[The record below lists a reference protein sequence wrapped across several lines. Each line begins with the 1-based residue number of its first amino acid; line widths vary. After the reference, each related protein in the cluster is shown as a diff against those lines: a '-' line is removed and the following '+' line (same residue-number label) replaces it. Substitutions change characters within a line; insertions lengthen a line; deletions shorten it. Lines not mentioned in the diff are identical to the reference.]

1 MATGPNNKGL
11 SADEKALLNARAK
24 LIDDA
29 SKNLESYL
37 KALNDVGVLENHI
50 NEAIKQRA
58 KLNKDNAELRVKI
71 ANTSGQE
78 QAILKKQLQ
87 DGQKLLITSSKRI
100 NQAKEEVKFQKEA
113 LATVKQR
120 VVLALSTFFPPV
132 FMYVLKPLKLINI
145 KLHPYFIN
153 FDTARNPFSKSFFM
167 SSISS
172 KPTDSLIISSVKPDT
187 FIASALR

>member
-1 MATGPNNKGL
+1 MATGPNNSGL
-11 SADEKALLNARAK
+11 SADEKAQLDARAK
-24 LIDDA
+24 LINEA

-71 ANTSGQE
+71 ANSSGQE

-113 LATVKQR
+113 LATVKER
-120 VVLALSTFFPPV
+120 VVLGKTMWNQANMLGKALLAQTGYLLEQQKAVKETELS
-132 FMYVLKPLKLINI
+132 MGVLSSQAGAFRKNI
-145 KLHPYFIN
+145 YK
-153 FDTARNPFSKSFFM
+153 TA
-167 SSISS
+167 I
-172 KPTDSLIISSVKPDT
+172 
-187 FIASALR
+187 